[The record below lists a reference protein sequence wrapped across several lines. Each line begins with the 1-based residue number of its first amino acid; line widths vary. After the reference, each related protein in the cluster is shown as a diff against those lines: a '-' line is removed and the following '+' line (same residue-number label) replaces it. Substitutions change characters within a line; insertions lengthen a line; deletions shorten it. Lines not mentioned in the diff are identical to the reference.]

1 MKNIVLIGGGG
12 FSSEAAE
19 IAIQNG
25 FNVLGYIDNS
35 KTASSL
41 NYLGTE
47 YDYFKIHNSE
57 DYIFPAFA
65 AVNRKG
71 LVQRSL
77 NLEKYKN
84 FKIPSLVSKFAYVS
98 DSVKIGKG
106 VLVSHGVIIN
116 PESDI
121 QDFSIINCRSTIGH
135 NVTISKFSIISGH
148 VFIGGSSVIGSQT
161 LIGPG
166 ANIMHAT
173 RVGDNVVVSI
183 GACVARKIPNGKT
196 TIPKL
201 SKYI

>member
-12 FSSEAAE
+12 FSSEVAD

-25 FNVLGYIDNS
+25 FNVLGYID
-35 KTASSL
+35 KIRTASKFK
-41 NYLGTE
+41 YLGTE
-47 YDYFKIHNSE
+47 DDYFKTHNPE
-57 DYIFPAFA
+57 DFIFPSFA

-71 LVQRSL
+71 LVKRAL
-77 NLEKYKN
+77 DLEKYKN
-84 FKIPSLVSKFAYVS
+84 LKIPSLISKFAYVS
-98 DSVKIGKG
+98 DGVKIGKG

-135 NVTISKFSIISGH
+135 NVTISEFSIISGH
-148 VFIGGSSVIGSQT
+148 VFIGGSSFIGSRT

-173 RVGDNVVVSI
+173 KVGNDVVVSI
-183 GACVARKIPNGKT
+183 GACVARKIPDGKT

>member
-1 MKNIVLIGGGG
+1 MKNIALIGGGG
-12 FSSEAAE
+12 FSSEVAD

-25 FNVLGYIDNS
+25 FNVLGYTDKI

-41 NYLGTE
+41 KYLGTE
-47 YDYFKIHNSE
+47 DDYFKIHNPE
-57 DYIFPAFA
+57 DFIFPSFA

-71 LVQRSL
+71 LAKRAL
-77 NLEKYKN
+77 DLEKYKN
-84 FKIPSLVSKFAYVS
+84 LKIPSLVSKFAYVS

-135 NVTISKFSIISGH
+135 NVTISEFSIISGH
-148 VFIGGSSVIGSQT
+148 VFIGGSSFIGSRT

-173 RVGDNVVVSI
+173 RVGNDVVVSI
-183 GACVARKIPNGKT
+183 GACVARKIPDGKT
-196 TIPKL
+196 IIPRL

>member
-12 FSSEAAE
+12 FSSEVAD

-25 FNVLGYIDNS
+25 FKVLGYIDNS

-41 NYLGTE
+41 KYLGTE
-47 YDYFKIHNSE
+47 NDYFKNHNPE
-57 DYIFPAFA
+57 VYIFPAFA

-71 LVQRSL
+71 LVQRSIK
-77 NLEKYKN
+77 LEKYKN
-84 FKIPSLVSKFAYVS
+84 LKIPSLVSKFAYVS

-106 VLVSHGVIIN
+106 VLISHGVIIN

-121 QDFSIINCRSTIGH
+121 QDFSIINCRSTVGH

-148 VFIGGSSVIGSQT
+148 VFIGGSCFIGSKT

-166 ANIMHAT
+166 VTIMHAT
-173 RVGDNVVVSI
+173 SIGKNVVVSI
-183 GACVARKIPNGKT
+183 GGCVARKIPDGKT
-196 TIPKL
+196 IIPKL